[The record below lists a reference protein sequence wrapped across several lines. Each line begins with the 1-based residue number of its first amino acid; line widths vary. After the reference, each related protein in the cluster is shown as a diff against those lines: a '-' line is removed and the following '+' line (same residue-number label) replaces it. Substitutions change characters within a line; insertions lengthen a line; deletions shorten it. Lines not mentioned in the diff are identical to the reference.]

1 MTSESKDNKVLI
13 VDGHLDLS
21 MNAIDWNRDLR
32 MPVSEIRKLESGMT
46 DYPDRGNNVVSF
58 DEMKKGGIGLCFAT
72 LIARYAKPDHPLGGW
87 RSPEQAWAQTCAQL
101 SWYQEMERQGYLY
114 QIRNVAELDKHI
126 DNLQSDFNGSALGYL
141 LTLEGADS
149 IVTFDHLY
157 KRHEE
162 GLRTIGPAHYGPGT
176 YAYGTDSEG
185 SIGAKGKEL
194 LQKMDELDMILDV
207 THLCDT
213 SFWEALEVF
222 KGPLW
227 ASHNNCRSI
236 VNHNRQ
242 FNDDQIKV
250 LIERD
255 AVIGM
260 ALDAWM
266 MVPNWQRAVS
276 HPSNTD
282 VKLSHMIDHM
292 DHICSIA
299 GNANNIALG
308 TDLDGGFGKEQCP
321 SDIETI
327 ADLQKVTDLLTRRG
341 YSDADIKGIMHQNWI
356 EKLRSSLK

>member
-1 MTSESKDNKVLI
+1 MSEVSLRNQNLI

-32 MPVSEIRKLESGMT
+32 MSVSEIRALEEGMT
-46 DYPDRGNNVVSF
+46 DLPDRGNNVVSF

-72 LIARYAKPDHPLGGW
+72 LIARYAKPDHPLKGW
-87 RSPEQAWAQTCAQL
+87 RSPEQAWAQTSGQL
-101 SWYQEMERQGYLY
+101 SWYQEMERQNYLTP
-114 QIRNVAELDKHI
+114 IRNITDLENH
-126 DNLQSDFNGSALGYL
+126 LQDLNTDGDTSLGYL

-157 KRHEE
+157 QRYQE
-162 GLRTIGPAHYGPGT
+162 GLRAIGPAHYGPGT

-222 KGPLW
+222 KGPIW
-227 ASHNNCRSI
+227 ASHNNCRSL

-242 FNDDQIKV
+242 YSDEQIKV
-250 LIERD
+250 LVERE

-266 MVPNWQRAVS
+266 MVPGWERAVS

-282 VKLSHMIDHM
+282 VTLSHMVDHM

-299 GNANNIALG
+299 GNANYLALG

-327 ADLQKVTDLLTRRG
+327 ADLQKIPTLLSERG
-341 YSDADIKGIMHQNWI
+341 YGQSDIDGIMSKNWI
-356 EKLRSSLK
+356 DKLRSSLK

>member
-1 MTSESKDNKVLI
+1 MTGGSTRVNNLI

-32 MPVSEIRKLESGMT
+32 MTVSEIRKLESGMT
-46 DYPDRGNNVVSF
+46 DFPDRGNNVVSF
-58 DEMKKGGIGLCFAT
+58 DEMKKGRIGLCFAT
-72 LIARYAKPDHPLGGW
+72 LIARYAKPSHPLGGW
-87 RSPEQAWAQTCAQL
+87 RSPEQAWAQTSAQL
-101 SWYQEMERQGYLY
+101 SWYKEMERQNYLTL
-114 QIRNVAELDKHI
+114 IRNINELDSHLDKLHT
-126 DNLQSDFNGSALGYL
+126 NLSNSPLGYL

-149 IVTFDHLY
+149 LVTFEHLY
-157 KRHEE
+157 QRHEE
-162 GLRTIGPAHYGPGT
+162 GLRAIGPAHYGPGT

-194 LQKMDELDMILDV
+194 LTKMDELHMILDV

-213 SFWEALEVF
+213 SFWEAIEVF
-222 KGPLW
+222 KGPVW
-227 ASHNNCRSI
+227 ASHSNCRSL

-242 FNDDQIKV
+242 FSDDQIRV

-266 MVPNWQRAVS
+266 MVPGWQRAVS
-276 HPSNTD
+276 HPSHTD
-282 VKLSHMIDHM
+282 VTLSHMVDHM

-299 GNANNIALG
+299 GNANHIALG

-321 SDIETI
+321 SDIKTI
-327 ADLQKVTDLLTRRG
+327 ADLQKVPVLLAQRG
-341 YSDADIKGIMHQNWI
+341 YSDRDVRGIMHQNWI
-356 EKLRSSLK
+356 RKLRTSLI